1 MNRTAIF
8 APLAAL
14 SMIAIAAPA
23 SAAAAKG
30 QDASATTASEG
41 KAEKKICRRFDNTT
55 SRMKSTRLCL
65 NKAEW
70 KKFEADR

>member
-14 SMIAIAAPA
+14 SMIAVAAP
-23 SAAAAKG
+23 AAAAKG
-30 QDASATTASEG
+30 QDAPETTASAG
-41 KAEKKICRRFDNTT
+41 KAETKTCRRFDNTT

-65 NKAEW
+65 TKAEW